1 MKNKYEELIDELSD
15 KELLKHLYMTQVILV
30 VLSVVIGYF
39 LFDSLKSFL
48 ELFDWKDPFIW
59 WVGVPAGLLIV
70 CIDATFMKF
79 MPSSYY
85 DDGGLNEKL
94 FSNRKGWE
102 ILFIAAIVA
111 TSEEILFRGVIQT
124 HFGLI
129 VSSIIFAVIHY
140 RYLFNWFLFL
150 NITLLSFFIG
160 VIYEWTGNLLVTI
173 AMHFVIDALLGF
185 IIKRKERIREE
196 RERNE

>member
-1 MKNKYEELIDELSD
+1 MNKNYKELIDELSD

-30 VLSVVIGYF
+30 VLSLGIGYF

-48 ELFDWKDPFIW
+48 ELFDWNDPFIW
-59 WVGVPAGLLIV
+59 VIGVPAGLLIV
-70 CIDATFMKF
+70 CMDLIFMKF
-79 MPSSYY
+79 LPSSYF

-111 TSEEILFRGVIQT
+111 ISEEVLFRGIIQT

-129 VSSIIFAVIHY
+129 VSSVIFAVIHY

-150 NITLLSFFIG
+150 NIILLSFFIG

-185 IIKRKERIREE
+185 IIKRKERLREE